1 MEGRMAMNIRVP
13 AGAPAVAFCLLVLT
27 GGLVGA
33 DEKLEQSR
41 FAGEYSGSFRF
52 LASDSRFSN
61 QTGTVTLAISS
72 AGKVRGVIKNAT
84 VHEAADVTG
93 AVDND
98 GALEYIVEFAKQAYV
113 LKGTVT
119 KTRKGH
125 LKGTLTQ
132 FFGTEQAVGSV
143 DFDLPP
149 K

>member
-1 MEGRMAMNIRVP
+1 MAMNIRVVT
-13 AGAPAVAFCLLVLT
+13 GAPAVAFCLLVLT
-27 GGLVGA
+27 GGVGA
-33 DEKLEQSR
+33 DEKLEKSR

-72 AGKVRGVIKNAT
+72 AGKVRGVIENST

-93 AVDND
+93 SVDND
-98 GALEYIVEFAKQAYV
+98 GALEYVVEFPKQAYV

-132 FFGTEQAVGSV
+132 FFGKEQAVGSV
-143 DFDLPP
+143 DFDLPT